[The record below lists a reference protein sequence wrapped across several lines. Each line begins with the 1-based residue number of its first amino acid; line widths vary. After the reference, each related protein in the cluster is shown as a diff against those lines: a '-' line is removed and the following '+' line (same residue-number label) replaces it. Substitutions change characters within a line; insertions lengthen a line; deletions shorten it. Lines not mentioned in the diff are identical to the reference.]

1 MPFLIR
7 VASIGEV
14 RGHQVLVA
22 FDGWPAELAVWL
34 DDDSPDLHP
43 VGWCLK
49 TQHPLEPPLSKWP
62 DEVRGAGGARASE
75 CESNGAV
82 AASEE
87 LGVRG
92 PCGVGGCRG
101 LGSLRGGPLKQHSAA
116 SACPY
121 RPRAAP
127 APPDRLSERAPSP
140 DRVLPRS
147 RRVPAKPKS
156 VHTSTPTS
164 DAPKEK

>member
-1 MPFLIR
+1 M
-7 VASIGEV
+7 
-14 RGHQVLVA
+14 
-22 FDGWPAELAVWL
+22 
-34 DDDSPDLHP
+34 
-43 VGWCLK
+43 
-49 TQHPLEPPLSKWP
+49 
-62 DEVRGAGGARASE
+62 
-75 CESNGAV
+75 
-82 AASEE
+82 
-87 LGVRG
+87 RG

-127 APPDRLSERAPSP
+127 AQPDRLSERAPSP

-147 RRVPAKPKS
+147 RRYWPRSLVPTSSVEAMAVLKPLLCRFRVPAKPKS
-156 VHTSTPTS
+156 IHTSTPTS